1 MNFRDKKLVKT
12 IYRHLL
18 AVVVAFASLL
28 PSISLFPLNAA
39 PGERS
44 LNLYFVQ
51 TDERQQ
57 ITFRKNGRYVQSGLK
72 EMNNFLRDW
81 RRNEPTDMDPA
92 LFDLLWKVYQDV
104 GATGPITIVSAYR
117 SPQTNEMLR
126 SRSRGVARNSQH
138 TKGSAIDFYIK
149 GVPIAKLR
157 EAAMRLQVGGVGYYP
172 NSRNPFVHLDTAGV
186 RAWPRMTRAQLQ
198 RLFPD
203 GRTLHIPTNGVPI
216 SAEGRRYASAEW
228 DRCKS
233 VPCVGSNSIISPN
246 SDRSNGA
253 RDSAGSGRTLLD
265 LFFGTGKEA
274 DETAPTIVA
283 ANTSVH
289 PNAPTRLAV
298 TTVPVP
304 GTAPSPAPRA
314 DFLNYRSPDLIPV
327 PAMMPRDLLI
337 AARSNTN
344 IPDDANLQIGAIAVA
359 ALPPA
364 NIPPSPNP
372 IAPPPA
378 QNSSL
383 LAAYAPVSEPEP
395 DAQRAL
401 QMLIE
406 RRASETS
413 AQSASTISPV
423 LRGSISTASLAPI
436 NLGRTIIAPNS
447 NSDQPARINN
457 EFDNFFDN
465 TFNAVAN
472 ARPAAN
478 QQNNIALSI
487 LNSTSRAAPNRSA
500 LLMDNSIPMR
510 NIQFYAP
517 DLEHVGDT
525 LVMQTQIANSDFAI
539 MFEPDEADFNPATEL
554 GPQTVQ
560 VNFSLSE
567 NPVLASNRFL
577 AVAPVIISS
586 I

>member
-1 MNFRDKKLVKT
+1 MNFKNKKLVKT
-12 IYRHLL
+12 FSRHLL
-18 AVVVAFASLL
+18 AVIVALASLL

-39 PGERS
+39 PGERA

-51 TDERQQ
+51 TNERQQ

-104 GATGPITIVSAYR
+104 GATEPITIVSAYR

-126 SRSRGVARNSQH
+126 SRSRGVAKNSQH

-216 SAEGRRYASAEW
+216 SAEGRRYATAEW

-253 RDSAGSGRTLLD
+253 GNDSGSGRTLLD
-265 LFFGTGKEA
+265 LFFGTNKEA
-274 DETAPTIVA
+274 DEATPTIIASNTTAPTD
-283 ANTSVH
+283 VH
-289 PNAPTRLAV
+289 AQTPTRLAV

-304 GTAPSPAPRA
+304 ATSPSPAPRA
-314 DFLNYRSPDLIPV
+314 EFLNYRSPGVIPV
-327 PAMMPRDLLI
+327 PALMNASR
-337 AARSNTN
+337 ANANA
-344 IPDDANLQIGAIAVA
+344 PDDANLQTGSIAVA

-364 NIPPSPNP
+364 NIPPSPEP
-372 IAPPPA
+372 IAPPA
-378 QNSSL
+378 LNSNL
-383 LAAYAPVSEPEP
+383 LAAYAPITEPEP

-406 RRASETS
+406 RRTNETS
-413 AQSASTISPV
+413 AQSASTLSPV
-423 LRGSISTASLAPI
+423 LRGSISTASLGPVSI
-436 NLGRTIIAPNS
+436 SPPTTPPHNDN
-447 NSDQPARINN
+447 DQPGAAIS
-457 EFDNFFDN
+457 EFDRFFDN

-478 QQNNIALSI
+478 QQNNIALSV
-487 LNSTSRAAPNRSA
+487 LAGTNRATP
-500 LLMDNSIPMR
+500 LMDNSIPMR

-525 LVMQTQIANSDFAI
+525 LVMQTQIANADFAI
-539 MFEPDEADFNPATEL
+539 MFEPDEADFDPATEL
-554 GPQTVQ
+554 
-560 VNFSLSE
+560 
-567 NPVLASNRFL
+567 
-577 AVAPVIISS
+577 
-586 I
+586 

>member
-1 MNFRDKKLVKT
+1 MNFKNKKLVKS
-12 IYRHLL
+12 ISRHLL
-18 AVVVAFASLL
+18 AVMVALVSLL

-126 SRSRGVARNSQH
+126 SRSRGVAKNSQH

-149 GVPIAKLR
+149 GVPISKLR

-172 NSRNPFVHLDTAGV
+172 NSRSPFVHLDTAGV

-216 SAEGRRYASAEW
+216 SAEGRRYATAEW
-228 DRCKS
+228 DRCRS

-253 RDSAGSGRTLLD
+253 GNNAGSGRTLLD
-265 LFFGTGKEA
+265 MFFGTNKEA
-274 DETAPTIVA
+274 DEAAPTIIASNTA
-283 ANTSVH
+283 APTSVH
-289 PNAPTRLAV
+289 ANTPTRLAV
-298 TTVPVP
+298 TTVSVPV
-304 GTAPSPAPRA
+304 TSPSPAPRA
-314 DFLNYRSPDLIPV
+314 EFLNYRSPGVIPV
-327 PAMMPRDLLI
+327 PALMPRELMI
-337 AARSNTN
+337 AARSNTT
-344 IPDDANLQIGAIAVA
+344 DDANLQTGSIAVA
-359 ALPPA
+359 ALPPV
-364 NIPPSPNP
+364 NIPPLPQP
-372 IAPPPA
+372 IAPPA
-378 QNSSL
+378 LNSNL
-383 LAAYAPVSEPEP
+383 LAAYAPVTEPEP

-406 RRASETS
+406 RRTNETS
-413 AQSASTISPV
+413 AQSASTLSPV
-423 LRGSISTASLAPI
+423 LRGSISTASLGPVSISPPTPTPHTNNNQPGASI
-436 NLGRTIIAPNS
+436 
-447 NSDQPARINN
+447 SD
-457 EFDNFFDN
+457 FDRFFDN

-472 ARPAAN
+472 ARPATN
-478 QQNNIALSI
+478 QQNNIALSV
-487 LNSTSRAAPNRSA
+487 LNSTNRSA
-500 LLMDNSIPMR
+500 PMMDNSIPMR

-525 LVMQTQIANSDFAI
+525 LVMQTQIANANFAI
-539 MFEPDEADFNPATEL
+539 MFEPDEADFDPATEL

-560 VNFSLSE
+560 INFSLSE
-567 NPVLASNRFL
+567 NTALASNRFL
-577 AVAPVIISS
+577 TIAPIIVSS

>member
-1 MNFRDKKLVKT
+1 VKT
-12 IYRHLL
+12 FSRHLL
-18 AVVVAFASLL
+18 AVMVALVSLL

-44 LNLYFVQ
+44 LSLYFVQ
-51 TDERQQ
+51 TNERQQ

-126 SRSRGVARNSQH
+126 SRSRGVAKNSQH

-216 SAEGRRYASAEW
+216 SAEGRRYATAEW

-233 VPCVGSNSIISPN
+233 VPCVGSNSIIFPN
-246 SDRSNGA
+246 NDRSNGA
-253 RDSAGSGRTLLD
+253 GNDSGSGRTLLD
-265 LFFGTGKEA
+265 LFFGTNKEA
-274 DETAPTIVA
+274 NEAAPTIIAANTTAPTDVH
-283 ANTSVH
+283 ANT
-289 PNAPTRLAV
+289 PTRLAV

-304 GTAPSPAPRA
+304 ATSPSPAPRA
-314 DFLNYRSPDLIPV
+314 EFLNYRSPDVIPV
-327 PAMMPRDLLI
+327 PALMI
-337 AARSNTN
+337 ASRTN
-344 IPDDANLQIGAIAVA
+344 ASAPDDANLLTGSIAVA
-359 ALPPA
+359 TLPPA
-364 NIPPSPNP
+364 NIPTSTEQV
-372 IAPPPA
+372 APPA
-378 QNSSL
+378 LNSNL
-383 LAAYAPVSEPEP
+383 LAAYAPITEPEP

-406 RRASETS
+406 RRTNETS

-423 LRGSISTASLAPI
+423 LRGSISTASLGPVSISPPTAPPHTDNDQSGASI
-436 NLGRTIIAPNS
+436 
-447 NSDQPARINN
+447 SD
-457 EFDNFFDN
+457 FDRFFDN

-478 QQNNIALSI
+478 QQNNIALSV
-487 LNSTSRAAPNRSA
+487 LNSTNRALP
-500 LLMDNSIPMR
+500 MQDNSIPMR

-525 LVMQTQIANSDFAI
+525 LVMQTQIANADFAI
-539 MFEPDEADFNPATEL
+539 MFEPDEADFDPATEL

-560 VNFSLSE
+560 INFSLSE
-567 NPVLASNRFL
+567 NPALASSRFL
-577 AVAPVIISS
+577 TIAPIIVSS